1 MNLLKNM
8 VLLLIASIICV
19 AFLEF
24 ASRVLKLHGDTDPTY
39 YLSDPVLPFL
49 MKPNSQ
55 GKSIYG
61 KILRINNHG
70 LRGPDIDLFKDIDKK
85 RILILGDS
93 VTFGYCLDYEDTFS
107 GILEKQLVSS
117 KKFHGE
123 VINAGH
129 IGFNIKDSANYYKI
143 YGNKFNPDIII
154 IAVNSSDNTSQS
166 LDYLIKDGISYS
178 KNSKWI
184 FIPPFIKN
192 ILRKSSLYMTIGLV
206 KARIEY
212 RKVIAQSVDTSTSI
226 IDSVKIDLKNL
237 KKHAINFDTPLWI
250 VAVPNERDVIKGEYQ
265 EKFLDDLRKYSEK
278 LNIPF
283 IDTLQDF
290 KKDQQNYCLNDQAH
304 PSKVG
309 HSIIANNLYEKVLNY
324 FVIN

>member
-117 KKFHGE
+117 KKFQGE

-154 IAVNSSDNTSQS
+154 IAVNRSDNTSQS

-212 RKVIAQSVDTSTSI
+212 RKVIAQSVDASTSM

>member
-1 MNLLKNM
+1 M

-117 KKFHGE
+117 KKFQGE

-154 IAVNSSDNTSQS
+154 IAVNRSDNTSQS

-212 RKVIAQSVDTSTSI
+212 RKVIAQSVDASTSM

>member
-1 MNLLKNM
+1 MNILKNM
-8 VLLLIASIICV
+8 LLLLVVSIICI

-39 YLSDPVLPFL
+39 YLSDPVLPFI

-55 GKSIYG
+55 SKSIYG
-61 KILRINNHG
+61 KILRINNYG
-70 LRGPDIDLFKDIDKK
+70 LRGPDIDLSKEINKK

-93 VTFGYCLDYEDTFS
+93 VAFGYCVNYEETFS

-129 IGFNIKDSANYYKI
+129 IGFNIRDSANYYKI
-143 YGNKFNPDIII
+143 YGNKFNPDLVI
-154 IAVNSSDNTSQS
+154 IAVNGSDNTSQS

-212 RKVIAQSVDTSTSI
+212 RNVIAQSVNTSTSM
-226 IDSVKIDLKNL
+226 IDSVKIDIENL
-237 KKHAINFDTPLWI
+237 KKHAIEFDTPLWI
-250 VAVPNERDVIKGEYQ
+250 VAIPHKNDVMKSGYQ
-265 EKFLDDLRKYSEK
+265 ENFFYDLQKYSKK

-290 KKDQQNYCLNDQAH
+290 KKDQENYCLNDQAH
-304 PSKVG
+304 PNKVG
-309 HSIIANNLYEKVLNY
+309 HSIIANNLYEKVFNY

>member
-1 MNLLKNM
+1 MNQIKNI
-8 VLLLIASIICV
+8 VLLLIVSIICI

-24 ASRVLKLHGDTDPTY
+24 ASRALKLHGDTDPTY
-39 YLSDPVLPFL
+39 YLSHPVLPFL

-55 GKSIYG
+55 SKSIYG

-70 LRGPDIDLFKDIDKK
+70 LRGPDIDLYKEINKK

-93 VTFGYCLDYEDTFS
+93 VTFGYCLDYEETFS
-107 GILEKQLVSS
+107 GILEKKLLSS

-143 YGNKFNPDIII
+143 YGNKFNPDLTI
-154 IAVNSSDNTSQS
+154 IAVNASDNTSQS

-212 RKVIAQSVDTSTSI
+212 REVIAQSDDASTSM
-226 IDSVKIDLKNL
+226 IDSVKIDIENL
-237 KKHAINFDTPLWI
+237 NEHAINFDTPLWI
-250 VAVPNERDVIKGEYQ
+250 LAIPHERDVMKGEYQ
-265 EKFLDDLRKYSEK
+265 EKFFDDLQKYSRK

-290 KKDQQNYCLNDQAH
+290 KKDQQSYCLNDQAH

>member
-1 MNLLKNM
+1 M

-49 MKPNSQ
+49 MKLNSQ

-117 KKFHGE
+117 KKFQGE

-154 IAVNSSDNTSQS
+154 IAVNRSDNTSQS

-212 RKVIAQSVDTSTSI
+212 RKVIAQSVDASTSM

>member
-1 MNLLKNM
+1 M

-154 IAVNSSDNTSQS
+154 IAVNRSDNTSQS

-212 RKVIAQSVDTSTSI
+212 RKVIAQSVDASTSM

>member
-117 KKFHGE
+117 KKFQGE

-154 IAVNSSDNTSQS
+154 IAVNRSDNTSQS

-212 RKVIAQSVDTSTSI
+212 RKVIAQSVDASTSM

-237 KKHAINFDTPLWI
+237 KKHAINFDTPLW
-250 VAVPNERDVIKGEYQ
+250 Y
-265 EKFLDDLRKYSEK
+265 
-278 LNIPF
+278 
-283 IDTLQDF
+283 
-290 KKDQQNYCLNDQAH
+290 
-304 PSKVG
+304 
-309 HSIIANNLYEKVLNY
+309 
-324 FVIN
+324 